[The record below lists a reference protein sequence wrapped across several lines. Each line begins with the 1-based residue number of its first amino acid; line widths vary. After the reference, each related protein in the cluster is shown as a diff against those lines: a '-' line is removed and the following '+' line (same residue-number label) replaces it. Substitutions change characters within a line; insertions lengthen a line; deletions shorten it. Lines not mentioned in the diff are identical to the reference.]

1 MAINA
6 IFYEN
11 SIPKGTG
18 CLEITGKEGPSGLF
32 IPLHATGISGT
43 FHGPVGSLTL
53 TQTFRFARQAIDHP
67 IEAIYRFP
75 LPGDA
80 AVTEVVAVFGDE
92 TIRTRLTERGKAEQE
107 YDEAFKRGKK
117 AVLVTRESPDVFTLH
132 LTGIPPETD
141 VVVRTTVTVIARA
154 VPGGWEVRLPVT
166 IAPRYVRRDESHAG
180 VQANPLL
187 SVIDPLYR
195 VSLDLMVQPAAEVT
209 MVPQGAIV
217 TRTREETWIR
227 IESSRPDHD
236 LVFRWAHA
244 TGGEWLT
251 TWAANDPD
259 GSFTY
264 LLGLITPPRG
274 ERGERIPREVILV
287 ADQSGSMQGGKWNA
301 AARSIGAF
309 LDGLSPDEVFNLC
322 LFSNK
327 ALWFSSQGP
336 VPATK
341 DRIEGAKRFLQTTS
355 LFGGTEL
362 GVALEQA
369 LRQPRLSGIY
379 ARHLLVVTDGQV
391 TDEARLFRLVGSEA
405 AASMSRRVSVI
416 SIDTAPNAHL
426 ALELAR
432 IGGGVAK
439 FLTSSEEVDSALQEL
454 LASWR
459 APVLSNA
466 VLTVDRPGIEVNDY
480 RVFSRSGMEAVDIG
494 DLRPETPVF
503 LCSRIPGS
511 SAAPVLTLGKA
522 EGVPIAVATA
532 HPGERDLC
540 ISLKV
545 VFGAGRLRTL
555 EYLLNAGYAD
565 EELVRRLEK
574 VGYPVPQPDST
585 LYPENRSQ
593 VLHDWIEQL
602 VVGESL
608 RFGIPSSRTAFVG
621 SSDKM
626 GTVPPVTVAVPNAL
640 PSEWVCH
647 ECAAP
652 ILRESIDMIM
662 QPDVKMSVRRSGEV
676 RMSAGKSISPS
687 VPLAPLPL
695 NRVIPALEVQNAMAV
710 LVESV
715 GVAKGSYTLFLTFS
729 HRMKPAGV
737 SLRVEIDGKA
747 VMTWSDI
754 RIRAGDSRVM
764 VPIHVSRP
772 GRLQVFVVDPSGAW
786 NGLQVAVSLRKEEG
800 VMWV

>member
-1 MAINA
+1 M
-6 IFYEN
+6 
-11 SIPKGTG
+11 
-18 CLEITGKEGPSGLF
+18 
-32 IPLHATGISGT
+32 
-43 FHGPVGSLTL
+43 
-53 TQTFRFARQAIDHP
+53 
-67 IEAIYRFP
+67 
-75 LPGDA
+75 
-80 AVTEVVAVFGDE
+80 
-92 TIRTRLTERGKAEQE
+92 
-107 YDEAFKRGKK
+107 
-117 AVLVTRESPDVFTLH
+117 
-132 LTGIPPETD
+132 
-141 VVVRTTVTVIARA
+141 
-154 VPGGWEVRLPVT
+154 
-166 IAPRYVRRDESHAG
+166 
-180 VQANPLL
+180 
-187 SVIDPLYR
+187 
-195 VSLDLMVQPAAEVT
+195 
-209 MVPQGAIV
+209 
-217 TRTREETWIR
+217 
-227 IESSRPDHD
+227 
-236 LVFRWAHA
+236 
-244 TGGEWLT
+244 
-251 TWAANDPD
+251 
-259 GSFTY
+259 
-264 LLGLITPPRG
+264 
-274 ERGERIPREVILV
+274 
-287 ADQSGSMQGGKWNA
+287 
-301 AARSIGAF
+301 
-309 LDGLSPDEVFNLC
+309 
-322 LFSNK
+322 
-327 ALWFSSQGP
+327 
-336 VPATK
+336 
-341 DRIEGAKRFLQTTS
+341 
-355 LFGGTEL
+355 
-362 GVALEQA
+362 
-369 LRQPRLSGIY
+369 
-379 ARHLLVVTDGQV
+379 
-391 TDEARLFRLVGSEA
+391 
-405 AASMSRRVSVI
+405 
-416 SIDTAPNAHL
+416 
-426 ALELAR
+426 
-432 IGGGVAK
+432 
-439 FLTSSEEVDSALQEL
+439 
-454 LASWR
+454 
-459 APVLSNA
+459 
-466 VLTVDRPGIEVNDY
+466 
-480 RVFSRSGMEAVDIG
+480 
-494 DLRPETPVF
+494 
-503 LCSRIPGS
+503 
-511 SAAPVLTLGKA
+511 
-522 EGVPIAVATA
+522 PIAVATA

-593 VLHDWIEQL
+593 VLHDWLEQL
-602 VVGESL
+602 IVRESL
-608 RFGIPSSRTAFVG
+608 RYGIPSSRTAFVG